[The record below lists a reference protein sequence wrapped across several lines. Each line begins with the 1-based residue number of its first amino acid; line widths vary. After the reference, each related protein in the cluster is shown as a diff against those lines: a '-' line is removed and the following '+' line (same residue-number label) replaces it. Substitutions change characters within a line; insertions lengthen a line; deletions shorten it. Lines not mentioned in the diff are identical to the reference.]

1 MPAQEFGRTMPFC
14 MAIVPILHRECC
26 LAWPG
31 YDAFI
36 CMTSEAGTDVPSQI
50 GHPGISGEFV
60 EMAPTAAGKIP
71 CWPKYKPPTPP
82 QKMSSSQVTVASVS
96 LPSFVSH
103 RGLFNTHRRL
113 SANSDKHHPWRW
125 DGDEFGRSTDRRG
138 SSMRLWS
145 RQWTRLR
152 AATVDPDKR
161 GSGTDNANIDDQSEA
176 FGELDE
182 AAHSAPCD
190 GPTRLTHVLYPRLDT
205 MACFGSRMC
214 AMIIRQLTL
223 EAVLPHPHTH
233 STLN

>member
-1 MPAQEFGRTMPFC
+1 MR
-14 MAIVPILHRECC
+14 MALG
-26 LAWPG
+26 A
-31 YDAFI
+31 
-36 CMTSEAGTDVPSQI
+36 
-50 GHPGISGEFV
+50 
-60 EMAPTAAGKIP
+60 
-71 CWPKYKPPTPP
+71 
-82 QKMSSSQVTVASVS
+82 
-96 LPSFVSH
+96 
-103 RGLFNTHRRL
+103 
-113 SANSDKHHPWRW
+113 
-125 DGDEFGRSTDRRG
+125 
-138 SSMRLWS
+138 SMRLWS
-145 RQWTRLR
+145 RKWTRLR

-214 AMIIRQLTL
+214 AMITRQLTL

>member
-1 MPAQEFGRTMPFC
+1 MQRFGAFSGADEGAHQCWVHRRLRHTEAMPAQEFGRTMPFC

-103 RGLFNTHRRL
+103 RGLLNTNLPL
-113 SANSDKHHPWRW
+113 S
-125 DGDEFGRSTDRRG
+125 
-138 SSMRLWS
+138 
-145 RQWTRLR
+145 
-152 AATVDPDKR
+152 
-161 GSGTDNANIDDQSEA
+161 
-176 FGELDE
+176 
-182 AAHSAPCD
+182 
-190 GPTRLTHVLYPRLDT
+190 PTFISLITQCV
-205 MACFGSRMC
+205 G
-214 AMIIRQLTL
+214 
-223 EAVLPHPHTH
+223 
-233 STLN
+233 